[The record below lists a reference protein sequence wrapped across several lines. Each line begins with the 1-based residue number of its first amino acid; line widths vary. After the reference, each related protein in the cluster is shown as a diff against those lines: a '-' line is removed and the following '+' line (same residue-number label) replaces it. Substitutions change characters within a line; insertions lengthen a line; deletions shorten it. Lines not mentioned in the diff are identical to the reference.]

1 MFDRR
6 GENFGSRPRTEKG
19 AGREM
24 HDQTPGGR
32 DIGRDGADPSRIH
45 EEPGERGGPQTRY
58 EVARPFDPRNGAGGN
73 TRVESEQEDSARN
86 SVAATSTSVQPEE
99 SDCAWRACPFIA
111 GVADRSG

>member
-32 DIGRDGADPSRIH
+32 DIGRDGADHSRIH
-45 EEPGERGGPQTRY
+45 EEPGERGGPQTPY
-58 EVARPFDPRNGAGGN
+58 EVARPFDPRNGSGGN
-73 TRVESEQEDSARN
+73 AMVESEKEDSARSSFEASSSSLN
-86 SVAATSTSVQPEE
+86 SEKGHVSSL
-99 SDCAWRACPFIA
+99 ACPFME
-111 GVADRSG
+111 GVDNI

>member
-32 DIGRDGADPSRIH
+32 DIGRDGAGHSRIH
-45 EEPGERGGPQTRY
+45 EGPGERGGPQTPY

-73 TRVESEQEDSARN
+73 AMVESEEEDLARSSFEAASSSVN
-86 SVAATSTSVQPEE
+86 SEKAHVSSL
-99 SDCAWRACPFIA
+99 ACPLM
-111 GVADRSG
+111 G